1 MSNAAVAQ
9 PELELDL
16 DKKRKLTFDFNALCT
31 IERVVGK
38 NALFDMSLWQ
48 RPSAA
53 ELRAIL
59 WAGLLTD
66 DPTLTLEDTGKLLSK
81 FPAVMKEA
89 VTFAF
94 RNATMAIATE
104 KKSDAES
111 EAK

>member
-31 IERVVGK
+31 IEKVVGK
-38 NALFDMSLWQ
+38 NALFDMSLWMK
-48 RPSAA
+48 PTAG

-59 WAGLLTD
+59 WAGLLSD
-66 DPTLTLEDTGKLLSK
+66 DPNLTLEDTGKLLSK
-81 FPAVMKEA
+81 FPVVMKDA

-94 RNATMAIATE
+94 KNATMAIASE

-111 EAK
+111 ETK